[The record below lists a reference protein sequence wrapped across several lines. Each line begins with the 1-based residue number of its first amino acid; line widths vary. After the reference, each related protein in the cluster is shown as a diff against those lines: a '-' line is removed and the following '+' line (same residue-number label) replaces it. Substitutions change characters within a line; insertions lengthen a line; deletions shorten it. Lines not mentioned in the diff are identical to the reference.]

1 MLYAFPGYKPSKE
14 EETHEELKKLI
25 YTGKT
30 EKFKEKLNKL
40 LDEDKVL
47 AQQCIDGKHDE
58 GRGLL
63 GWVAMASGYDIDLI
77 NYMIDEVKADVN
89 HQDAKGR
96 TALSIAISYGYI
108 ENVKALIK
116 YGADIHLADS
126 QGNTPMHI
134 ASEPLDNSTQLI
146 ELLCDTYR
154 AQEARPDA
162 QAAEEDVS
170 ANQQPTPPPWK
181 AENHNGATPLHT
193 AAKYNIEAMHALM
206 LYGYEGQIPKEDLN
220 KPDNGGDTPLH
231 YAATSETGYNSKYL
245 LMLGAD
251 KTIINKE
258 GETAANVA
266 ADWDHGGIDWQTIM
280 DFHPNHTGNA
290 EDFYT
295 KVLNDIVL
303 GEESFDPDA
312 F

>member
-1 MLYAFPGYKPSKE
+1 MLSFTSYKPPKE
-14 EETHEELKKLI
+14 KETHEELKKLI

-30 EKFKEKLNKL
+30 EEFKEKLNKL

-96 TALSIAISYGYI
+96 TALSLAISYGYV

-116 YGADIHLADS
+116 RGADIHLADS

-154 AQEARPDA
+154 TQKARMDA
-162 QAAEEDVS
+162 QAAEEDVY
-170 ANQQPTPPPWK
+170 QQPTPPWK
-181 AENHNGATPLHT
+181 AENHNGATPLHK
-193 AAKYNIEAMHALM
+193 AAKYNIEAIHALM

-220 KPDNGGDTPLH
+220 KPDKNRDTPLH
-231 YAATSETGYNSKYL
+231 YAATSETGYNSQYL

-266 ADWDHGGIDWQTIM
+266 NCWDHEGIDWQVITNFQP
-280 DFHPNHTGNA
+280 D
-290 EDFYT
+290 EDKRADEFYSIIFES
-295 KVLNDIVL
+295 VFM
-303 GEESFDPDA
+303 GGESFIPDE